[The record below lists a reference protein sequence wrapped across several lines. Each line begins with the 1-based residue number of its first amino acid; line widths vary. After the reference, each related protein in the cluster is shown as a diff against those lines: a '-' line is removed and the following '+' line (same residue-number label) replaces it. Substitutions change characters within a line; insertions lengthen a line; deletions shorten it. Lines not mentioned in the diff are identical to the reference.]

1 MVTIQELIASTGLPP
16 DSRQRLSRVM
26 LQYGYAEGD
35 TLGIEVQW
43 MTQETLETAARAA
56 ELEFPLTLR
65 EIGAL
70 LVAAGKRVVLERKM
84 SGLPCCARRS
94 SHQWRVRMP

>member
-16 DSRQRLSRVM
+16 DSQQRLSRVM

-56 ELEFPLTLR
+56 ELESPLTLR
-65 EIGAL
+65 EI
-70 LVAAGKRVVLERKM
+70 
-84 SGLPCCARRS
+84 RRS
-94 SHQWRVRMP
+94 ASCSW